1 MNNASLGPT
10 AMGQHLVYKV
20 YDNEQHAARAAQL
33 LVEAGFPAQQVYIGV
48 ERDRRLARASTG
60 RGQRLGLAM
69 LVGAAIS
76 AALGAMIV
84 SAATIDFV
92 DTPLALLAGMS
103 PMTIAVLAL
112 APLAIPG
119 ALLGWLFETLRWR
132 ARDPGFP
139 ADAPRAPTFVG
150 VEVSPGNHSD
160 ALLTLHESREAMLER
175 ADDWRR
181 LAQEA
186 LHTPRAA

>member
-112 APLAIPG
+112 APLAN
-119 ALLGWLFETLRWR
+119 AETLSGPVVGVADGDTLTVLDETRTQHKIRLAGVRACLVVSQVRQR
-132 ARDPGFP
+132 ARRRG
-139 ADAPRAPTFVG
+139 
-150 VEVSPGNHSD
+150 S
-160 ALLTLHESREAMLER
+160 SRL
-175 ADDWRR
+175 
-181 LAQEA
+181 
-186 LHTPRAA
+186 